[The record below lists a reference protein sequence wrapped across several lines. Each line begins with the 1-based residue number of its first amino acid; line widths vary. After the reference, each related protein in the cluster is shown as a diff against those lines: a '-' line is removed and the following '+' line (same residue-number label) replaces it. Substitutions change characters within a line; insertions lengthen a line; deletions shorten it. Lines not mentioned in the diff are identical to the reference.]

1 MGGFAMRLFA
11 LVTIC
16 VTLLGCADT
25 DPFASARANRVALT
39 NDSENVHAVMGQPVT
54 LDPLTTEP
62 GDVWADVSSGK
73 PAPASP
79 QQARRLPTPSLADE
93 ANNATPAQVPASQS
107 AVMPFETKAQTP
119 TPATR
124 HQDASP
130 RHYTVQLTAAAS
142 QTAALKVWQGLQ
154 KEIPQLIEGR
164 EPSVIMAV
172 VAGRS
177 LWRLRTGGFSDRAD
191 ADAFCSRI
199 QAQHSQC
206 WVVADTP

>member
-1 MGGFAMRLFA
+1 MKTAPLNGAVPWEQKARTRRVISSVGSRSSACWRHVNDFAKRHRIGTSGLSGTFQLGAWMGGFAMRLFA

-25 DPFASARANRVALT
+25 DPFASVRANRVALT

-93 ANNATPAQVPASQS
+93 ANNATPVQVPASQS
-107 AVMPFETKAQTP
+107 AIMPFETKAQTP
-119 TPATR
+119 TPATSSLS
-124 HQDASP
+124 D
-130 RHYTVQLTAAAS
+130 LTRRGS
-142 QTAALKVWQGLQ
+142 
-154 KEIPQLIEGR
+154 ER
-164 EPSVIMAV
+164 
-172 VAGRS
+172 
-177 LWRLRTGGFSDRAD
+177 
-191 ADAFCSRI
+191 
-199 QAQHSQC
+199 
-206 WVVADTP
+206 